1 MSELWSVGS
10 TGNTMRTA
18 LNKYAGDVKRTKTVV
33 VGVEGQDYG
42 ENAVDILIP
51 KFSTSPA
58 DVNDAI
64 KSIGSSIG
72 KSPIGGEIHFL
83 EGLYIFNAPIEIP
96 DYTYGVKLSGVGWG
110 THIYNATG
118 FTSNSMTGTLVIKGA
133 CNVEIENIRFSAPG
147 GTDANAKYKN
157 GICISGDKWEYVHIH
172 NCHFDK
178 ITGSC
183 IAIGTD
189 SAATSS
195 KVRDL
200 RITDNTM
207 TDFNFSG
214 IYVRNALK
222 GVSICGNYIKGKS
235 DNYSGNNA
243 MHINMAND
251 SDSFVNAIISQN
263 FLYGD
268 AYSIIVENGSF
279 SNYILTDNFI
289 SPSFSGNAG
298 SVANNRTPNE

>member
-10 TGNTMRTA
+10 MGNAMRTA

-42 ENAVDILIP
+42 ENAVDILVP
-51 KFSTSPA
+51 ASATSPA
-58 DVNDAI
+58 DINDAI
-64 KSIGSSIG
+64 YALGTG
-72 KSPIGGEIHFL
+72 GGEIHFL
-83 EGLYIFNAPIEIP
+83 EGTYRFKTPIELSR
-96 DYTYGVKLSGVGWG
+96 YTWYIKLSGVGEG
-110 THIYNATG
+110 TVITYEPSSVPSSITGAVLIGDARHI
-118 FTSNSMTGTLVIKGA
+118 
-133 CNVEIENIRFSAPG
+133 EIENIRFKTSKR
-147 GTDANAKYKN
+147 TESNAKYMN
-157 GICISGDKWEYVHIH
+157 GICISGDWWEHTYIH
-172 NCHFDK
+172 NCTFDG
-178 ITGSC
+178 INGSC

-189 SAATSS
+189 SAKTSS

-200 RITDNTM
+200 KIAENTM
-207 TDFNFSG
+207 INFNFSG

-222 GVSICGNYIKGKS
+222 GVSICDNYIKGKS

-243 MHINMAND
+243 MHINMANA

-268 AYSIIVENGSF
+268 TYSIIVENGSF

-289 SPSFSGNAG
+289 SPSFSGNSG